1 MNQSIKKLEQR
12 LLRAGVLIV
21 GLCILSAFVWPQQF
35 FRSYLFGYLFWLGI
49 TLGSMAILLIYHL
62 TGGAWGAV
70 SRRILESAIG
80 TIPVLAILFLPII
93 VGLFHGLYIW
103 TNEHEIAKS
112 EVLRHKTAYLN
123 PAFFLFRAAIYFVVW
138 VFLMRS
144 LLRWSRRQDEAP
156 DPVAI
161 QRLTAIGGGGLLLY
175 GLTMS
180 FASVDWM
187 MSLEPHWFST
197 IYGLLVIAG
206 QVLSAFAFVIAVGAL
221 LARTQ
226 MYSELIAPQQFR
238 DLGNLLLAF
247 VMIWAYLSISQF
259 LIIWSGNL
267 PEETPWYIHRL
278 HGGWQVVALALV
290 VFHFALPFLLL
301 LSRPL
306 KQQSRTLAFVAA
318 LVLIMRLVDLY
329 WLIAPDFHQEGF
341 DINLLDVLLPLGLGA
356 IWLSTFLH
364 QLNSRPIVVIHD
376 PNLPARDRNW
386 KEVIEHG

>member
-1 MNQSIKKLEQR
+1 MNQTIKRLQQR

-35 FRSYLFGYLFWLGI
+35 FRAYLFGYLFWLGI

-70 SRRILESAIG
+70 IRRILESAIS

-112 EVLRHKTAYLN
+112 ELLRHKTAYLN
-123 PAFFLFRAAIYFVVW
+123 TTFFILRAVIYFLVW
-138 VFLMRS
+138 VSLMRS
-144 LLRWSRRQDEAP
+144 LIRWSRRQDEVP

-161 QRLTAIGGGGLLLY
+161 QRLTAIGGAGLLLY
-175 GLTMS
+175 GLTMT

-197 IYGLLVIAG
+197 IYGLLVMTG
-206 QVLSAFAFVIAVGAL
+206 QVLSAFAFVITVGAL
-221 LARTQ
+221 LARSQ
-226 MYSELIAPQQFR
+226 AYSELIGPQQFR

-247 VMIWAYLSISQF
+247 VMIWAYLSISQL

-306 KQQSRTLAFVAA
+306 KQQARTLAFVAA
-318 LVLIMRLVDLY
+318 MVLIMRLVDLY
-329 WLIAPDFHQEGF
+329 WVLGPDLHQEGF
-341 DINLLDVLLPLGLGA
+341 AIHFLDLFLPLGLGA
-356 IWLSTFLH
+356 IWLSSFLH

-376 PNLPARDRNW
+376 PNLPVRDRNW

>member
-1 MNQSIKKLEQR
+1 MNQNIERLQQR

-21 GLCILSAFVWPQQF
+21 GICILSAFVWPEQF

-49 TLGSMAILLIYHL
+49 ALGSMAILLIYHL

-70 SRRILESAIG
+70 IRRILESAIS

-93 VGLFHGLYIW
+93 VGLFHGLYVW
-103 TNEHEIAKS
+103 TNEHEVAKS

-123 PAFFLFRAAIYFVVW
+123 PTFFILRAAIYFLLW
-138 VFLMRS
+138 GLLMRS
-144 LLRWSRRQDEAP
+144 LIRWSRRQDEAP

-161 QRLTAIGGGGLLLY
+161 QRLTVIGGVGLLLY
-175 GLTMS
+175 GLTMT

-197 IYGLLVIAG
+197 IYGLLVITG
-206 QVLSAFAFVIAVGAL
+206 QVLSAFAFAIAVSAW
-221 LARTQ
+221 LARTKPF
-226 MYSELIAPQQFR
+226 SEIIAPLQFH
-238 DLGNLLLAF
+238 DLGKLMLAF
-247 VMIWAYLSISQF
+247 VMIWAYLAFSQF

-278 HGGWQVVALALV
+278 QGGWQTVAIALIL
-290 VFHFALPFLLL
+290 FHFAFPFLLL

-306 KQQSRTLAFVAA
+306 KQQARTLASVAV

-329 WLIAPDFHQEGF
+329 WLLAPDFHQEGF
-341 DINLLDVLLPLGLGA
+341 AIHFLDVLLPLGLGA
-356 IWLSTFLH
+356 IWLSAFFN
-364 QLNSRPIVVIHD
+364 QLSSRPIVVIHD